1 MSQSTI
7 YDQATKAVVKML
19 ETAGTDCH
27 QPWQVNGSRNVITDK
42 LYRGVNTLILGSTP
56 YLLGTWGTFKQWKH
70 LGHPVRKGQKST
82 GIAFFKPI
90 IKETVRPDGRT
101 EEESYMVIRSYNV
114 FAAEQVTGYPI
125 EVPNTV
131 GDNHR
136 NQQAE
141 DYFRRTGARLQVG
154 IDRAYYSPSGDCIGM
169 PSMSQ
174 FDTTDT
180 YYSTLFHELT
190 HWTGTHG
197 RCNREMG
204 KRFGDKQYAIEEL
217 VAELGAIF
225 HCLHLGV
232 IAYPKEESAK
242 YPNSWLRVLNDDKKL
257 VFTASSLAQKAMD
270 YTVSLQEEAEQ
281 VA

>member
-1 MSQSTI
+1 
-7 YDQATKAVVKML
+7 
-19 ETAGTDCH
+19 
-27 QPWQVNGSRNVITDK
+27 
-42 LYRGVNTLILGSTP
+42 
-56 YLLGTWGTFKQWKH
+56 
-70 LGHPVRKGQKST
+70 
-82 GIAFFKPI
+82 
-90 IKETVRPDGRT
+90 
-101 EEESYMVIRSYNV
+101 MVIRSYSV

-125 EVPNTV
+125 EMPDAA

-141 DYFRRTGARLQVG
+141 EYFRRTGAKVHSGL
-154 IDRAYYSPSGDCIGM
+154 DRAYYSPSGDYIGM

-190 HWTGTHG
+190 HWTGTHN

-204 KRFGDKQYAIEEL
+204 RRFGDKRYAIEEL

-232 IAYPKEESAK
+232 IAHPKEESAK
-242 YPNSWLRVLNDDKKL
+242 YLNSWLRTLNDDKKL

-270 YTVSLQEEAEQ
+270 YTMSLQEEAEQ

>member
-1 MSQSTI
+1 MVYHYKGKSQNL
-7 YDQATKAVVKML
+7 Q
-19 ETAGTDCH
+19 ETLQLA
-27 QPWQVNGSRNVITDK
+27 P
-42 LYRGVNTLILGSTP
+42 ILWS
-56 YLLGTWGTFKQWKH
+56 
-70 LGHPVRKGQKST
+70 
-82 GIAFFKPI
+82 PI
-90 IKETVRPDGRT
+90 LFVQHFTKETVCSDGRT

-125 EVPNTV
+125 EVPDTA

-141 DYFRRTGARLQVG
+141 EYFRRTGAKVYSGL
-154 IDRAYYSPSGDCIGM
+154 DKAYYRHSGDYIGM
-169 PSMSQ
+169 PALEQ
-174 FDTTDT
+174 FDTADA

-190 HWTGTHG
+190 HWTGTHN

-204 KRFGDKQYAIEEL
+204 RRFGDKQYAIEEL
-217 VAELGAIF
+217 VAELGTIF

-242 YPNSWLRVLNDDKKL
+242 YLNSWLRVLNDDKKL

-270 YTVSLQEEAEQ
+270 YTVSLH
-281 VA
+281 

>member
-1 MSQSTI
+1 MSNPTI
-7 YDQATKAVVKML
+7 YDQATNAVVKML
-19 ETAGTDCH
+19 ETAGTDWY
-27 QPWQVNGSRNVITDK
+27 QPWQVNGSRNVVTDK
-42 LYRGVNTLILGSTP
+42 LYRVINTLILASTHYP
-56 YLLGTWGTFKQWKH
+56 SGTWGTFKQWKH

-90 IKETVRPDGRT
+90 TKEVEVEDGAV

-125 EVPNTV
+125 EVPDTA
-131 GDNHR
+131 GDNHK
-136 NQQAE
+136 NKQAE
-141 DYFRRTGARLQVG
+141 DYFRRTGAKVYSGL
-154 IDRAYYSPSGDCIGM
+154 DRAYYSPSGDYIGM

-190 HWTGTHG
+190 HWTGTHN

-225 HCLHLGV
+225 HCLYLGV

-242 YPNSWLRVLNDDKKL
+242 YLNSWLRTLNDDRKL
-257 VFTASSLAQKAMD
+257 VFSASSLAQKAMD
-270 YTVSLQEEAEQ
+270 YTVSFQEEAEQ

>member
-1 MSQSTI
+1 
-7 YDQATKAVVKML
+7 
-19 ETAGTDCH
+19 
-27 QPWQVNGSRNVITDK
+27 
-42 LYRGVNTLILGSTP
+42 
-56 YLLGTWGTFKQWKH
+56 
-70 LGHPVRKGQKST
+70 
-82 GIAFFKPI
+82 
-90 IKETVRPDGRT
+90 
-101 EEESYMVIRSYNV
+101 MVIRSYRV

-125 EVPNTV
+125 EVPDIA

-141 DYFRRTGARLQVG
+141 DYFRRTGAKVYSGL
-154 IDRAYYSPSGDCIGM
+154 DRAYYSPSGDCIGM

-174 FDTTDT
+174 FDTTDA
-180 YYSTLFHELT
+180 YCSTLFHELT
-190 HWTGTHG
+190 HWTGTHN

-242 YPNSWLRVLNDDKKL
+242 YLNSWLRVLNDDKKL